1 MKRRLTMLLC
11 GAALLATAAFSADL
25 GKYNDWPKSPEGYF
39 MTNADRAAWSGLKSE
54 AEADAFVQKFVAA
67 RGGPAFEADV
77 AERAKAVNDHL
88 SVGGDIPARTL
99 RGKIII
105 LLGAPNNFTI
115 TQRKVKSFT
124 SGANTAMNVSS
135 GDKGIGISPQD
146 IVESQNQS
154 ELNSKYVHDYNLT
167 YAKDRLP
174 THPAKD
180 MVINVEVNP
189 TTGEDR
195 IADTRMARMVNELLE
210 SAAEARATTK

>member
-1 MKRRLTMLLC
+1 M
-11 GAALLATAAFSADL
+11 
-25 GKYNDWPKSPEGYF
+25 
-39 MTNADRAAWSGLKSE
+39 
-54 AEADAFVQKFVAA
+54 QKFVAA
-67 RGGPAFEADV
+67 RGGAAFEADV

-115 TQRKVKSFT
+115 TQRKVKNFT
-124 SGANTAMNVSS
+124 SSGGMANSVANAGS
-135 GDKGIGISPQD
+135 GIGINPSD

-154 ELNSKYVHDYNLT
+154 ELNSKYVNDYNLT

-189 TTGEDR
+189 NTGEDR
-195 IADTRMARMVNELLE
+195 IVDTRLSRMVTELLE
-210 SAAEARATTK
+210 AAAEARVTAAAKQ